1 MFGHTYKFLVLFCP
15 QLHELT
21 WKLEKKEFYKCCPW
35 VLGTQVAMKCRS
47 SLKQKKLEK
56 KALWCTFFCVWDKY
70 LPYTVFYLIS
80 GSVGESNNWDVETN
94 LFQLKFVSVWLR
106 RYNLQ
111 QLFFPNLVQFW
122 VWWRPELYH
131 SIISIKKSNYMPG
144 REWKAAAFYGQ
155 SQGQNTLQ

>member
-1 MFGHTYKFLVLFCP
+1 MPTAPWTDMKDRKKSFTNAILEVWGHRWPWNAAHPLNKK
-15 QLHELT
+15 T
-21 WKLEKKEFYKCCPW
+21 WKKKFFG
-35 VLGTQVAMKCRS
+35 VH
-47 SLKQKKLEK
+47 
-56 KALWCTFFCVWDKY
+56 FFCVWDKY

-80 GSVGESNNWDVETN
+80 GSLGESNNWDVETN

-111 QLFFPNLVQFW
+111 QLFFPNLVQIW

-144 REWKAAAFYGQ
+144 REWKASEFYGQ
-155 SQGQNTLQ
+155 SQGRNTLQ